1 MFSQK
6 EIIMKDGTNSLNLIA
21 KVQQK
26 LALQGKLNTIECLK
40 KAQSGD
46 EKAKE
51 LVICNNLK
59 LVYKIA
65 YKYTSNKTHNY
76 DDLFSIGLVGLVK
89 AVDRFNCEKSVEF
102 STFAYRCIEN
112 EILMSFRKNKD
123 YNNAISLEEY
133 VVDNEKSQNKINLE
147 QTLVDPKQT
156 KNLVDAENKILVEQL
171 LGFAKKRGALN
182 EVELQI
188 LDLKYGLTDGN
199 SHSLAEVAQILN
211 RKLPNVSK
219 IHSKAMLK
227 LCEIAKKERIIYAN
241 I

>member
-6 EIIMKDGTNSLNLIA
+6 GIIIKDGTNSLNLIA

-26 LALQGKLNTIECLK
+26 LAFEGKLNTIECLK
-40 KAQSGD
+40 KTQSGD

-102 STFAYRCIEN
+102 STFAYRCI
-112 EILMSFRKNKD
+112 
-123 YNNAISLEEY
+123 
-133 VVDNEKSQNKINLE
+133 
-147 QTLVDPKQT
+147 
-156 KNLVDAENKILVEQL
+156 
-171 LGFAKKRGALN
+171 
-182 EVELQI
+182 
-188 LDLKYGLTDGN
+188 
-199 SHSLAEVAQILN
+199 
-211 RKLPNVSK
+211 
-219 IHSKAMLK
+219 
-227 LCEIAKKERIIYAN
+227 
-241 I
+241 